1 LSGLKRK
8 RQDGMASVVVVGGGA
23 AGLSVAYYLQQAA
36 PQLQITLLEATA
48 RLGGKITTVAE
59 HGFVLE
65 GGPDA
70 VVRYKPWALELMQKL
85 GLENRIVGTKPAHP
99 SALIHDGR
107 EARPI
112 PAGLQMVIPG
122 DLWALARTPLLSPF
136 GKARALLDLL
146 LPQGTPEDEP
156 FGAFIE
162 RRLGRQVWERLV
174 APLSGGIYGGD
185 PYELSTLAA
194 FPQLKALE
202 EQHGSLIRGAI
213 RQRRARGSREKG
225 QLFASLEGG
234 LGTLVE
240 AIQARLSRIEIR
252 LNTPVTALERTGGWR
267 IHTPQGSLQ
276 ADALVLATPARTAG
290 ELLKPLHPE
299 AAAALR
305 QIPYGASSTVT
316 FAFAKEQLPPRV
328 GHGMLMA
335 AQQGFS
341 VRGFTWID
349 QKWPGRAPEGYGL
362 VRAYFSG
369 LEASK
374 EELARL
380 ALHDLARLW
389 GRAPEPLHTWV
400 FHWPEG
406 LPRYTVGH
414 RERVSQALRAQELP
428 GLFLAGAAY
437 HGVGLPEVIRMGQE
451 VAERVLAFAGKPT
464 GAETALS

>member
-1 LSGLKRK
+1 
-8 RQDGMASVVVVGGGA
+8 MASVVVVGGGA